1 MFKFDE
7 LAEKYGWKK
16 INSMTKYPSILT
28 YHELGEKGVLKNTH
42 DFEPLENTESI
53 LVTEKID
60 GTNTRIIFY
69 GDDYLIGSRED
80 MLYAKGDRIINGTLG
95 IVETVMPIA
104 ERIGSIQ
111 GNEDKFVV
119 VYGEVY
125 GKGINAGKQY
135 TNSDQKGFRV
145 FDIVIQDE
153 IDNILAR
160 ELSAIASWR
169 DNGGQSFVT
178 IDGHLLASLADG
190 LFSVPSL
197 TSQEYR
203 DMPKTLVETY
213 EWLQQFKTTRA
224 GMEDGHKGNAE
235 GVVIRN
241 ENRSFIRKIR
251 FEDYERTKRAGGF

>member
-1 MFKFDE
+1 MLQKRKRSSNDKE
-7 LAEKYGWKK
+7 VRAE
-16 INSMTKYPSILT
+16 NR
-28 YHELGEKGVLKNTH
+28 KGQSRNGSRK
-42 DFEPLENTESI
+42 P
-53 LVTEKID
+53 
-60 GTNTRIIFY
+60 G
-69 GDDYLIGSRED
+69 IGSR
-80 MLYAKGDRIINGTLG
+80 A
-95 IVETVMPIA
+95 
-104 ERIGSIQ
+104 S
-111 GNEDKFVV
+111 GNHHRLP
-119 VYGEVY
+119 GNRPACHSEVY
-125 GKGINAGKQY
+125 GKGINADKQY
-135 TNSDQKGFRV
+135 TASDQKGFRV